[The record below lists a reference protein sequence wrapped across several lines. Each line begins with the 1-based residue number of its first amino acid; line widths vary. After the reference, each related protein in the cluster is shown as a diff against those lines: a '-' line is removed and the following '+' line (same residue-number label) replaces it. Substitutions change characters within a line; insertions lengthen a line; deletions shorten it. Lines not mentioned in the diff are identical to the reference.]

1 MPWEKRAIFPIFR
14 RIFRFCIVL
23 FIPFFNREDCQGA
36 LRCAT
41 KGDRFYLAVPKLGIC
56 SKIGAAGESPTST
69 QPHYVGDWSYFGT
82 NFGNPNA
89 TNRIVRIG
97 NFGKSSGPIRRLLL
111 DSVVSVSR
119 KYFNGGSRFKFAFS
133 RHTGLIASIST
144 GDTSTER

>member
-1 MPWEKRAIFPIFR
+1 MPWEKRAIFQIFR
-14 RIFRFCIVL
+14 RIFRFFIVL

-82 NFGNPNA
+82 NFGNPIA
-89 TNRIVRIG
+89 TSVIGHILERILETRMRPIG
-97 NFGKSSGPIRRLLL
+97 SSGLAILESLVAQS
-111 DSVVSVSR
+111 DG
-119 KYFNGGSRFKFAFS
+119 FF
-133 RHTGLIASIST
+133 
-144 GDTSTER
+144 